1 MSDNQARRGGVA
13 YGDLDSVTTVLK
25 SNLTANTAHVGGG
38 AIYLGATASVYI
50 TSSIASENSGPNGG
64 IQEPVPPTHPPTTTS
79 SHAPCS
85 TFALLPPGV
94 LQLAVSSE
102 GFVTESHIHNNI
114 AGNLGGAFHLQG
126 SNVTL
131 RVKSAIIEAY
141 VHAAIAWVSPR
152 PIHC

>member
-64 IQEPVPPTHPPTTTS
+64 IQEPALPTHPPPLALTH
-79 SHAPCS
+79 HAPFFS
-85 TFALLPPGV
+85 TACRRSATGC
-94 LQLAVSSE
+94 QL
-102 GFVTESHIHNNI
+102 
-114 AGNLGGAFHLQG
+114 
-126 SNVTL
+126 
-131 RVKSAIIEAY
+131 
-141 VHAAIAWVSPR
+141 
-152 PIHC
+152 